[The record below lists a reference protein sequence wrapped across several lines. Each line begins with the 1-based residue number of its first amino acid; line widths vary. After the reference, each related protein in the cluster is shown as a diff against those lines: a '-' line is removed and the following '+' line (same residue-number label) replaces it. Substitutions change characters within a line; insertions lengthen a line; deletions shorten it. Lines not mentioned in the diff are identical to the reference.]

1 MFTYLIYAE
10 WLSNPDDFWE
20 AHHLWVLWG
29 LGVFLD
35 ALLVFVL
42 AAAVFSA
49 ATLSAGSR
57 AWGVSGLVAL
67 SRGLA
72 KVDRVVLVLAGIAL
86 TLMVGITFFS
96 VIGRIFGSP
105 IPDDY
110 TWSEWALV
118 LLVALML
125 GVIQGRG
132 EHIEV
137 TALADQL
144 SERTNRLLRLLGVLL
159 GTVAVSRLAWIS
171 LEEVPGSF
179 LEITYG
185 SIYDLPMWP
194 ARLFF
199 MLGIGWWLA
208 RTFAQALILPVTQM
222 IDPVAAGAPPE
233 WDLTPL
239 LPAHSGKDAESSIE
253 FLDLAAADEKTMT
266 KGR

>member
-10 WLSNPDDFWE
+10 WLSNPDDFWS
-20 AHHLWVLWG
+20 AHHLWVLRG
-29 LGVFLD
+29 MGIVLD
-35 ALLVFVL
+35 LLLVFVL
-42 AAAVFSA
+42 TAAVFSA

-67 SRGLA
+67 SRVLGR
-72 KVDRVVLVLAGIAL
+72 VDRVVLILAGMAL
-86 TLMVGITFFS
+86 TVMVGVTFFS
-96 VIGRIFGSP
+96 VIGRTFGSP

-118 LLVALML
+118 LMVALML
-125 GVIQGRG
+125 GIIQGRG

-144 SERTNRLLRLLGVLL
+144 SPRINQALRLFGVLI
-159 GTVAVSRLAWIS
+159 GTMAVARLAWIS
-171 LEEVPGSF
+171 LEEVPDSF

-185 SIYDLPMWP
+185 SIYELPMWP
-194 ARLFF
+194 PRLFF
-199 MLGIGWWLA
+199 MLGVGWWLA
-208 RTFAQALILPVTQM
+208 RTLAQALILPVTQAV
-222 IDPVAAGAPPE
+222 DPVAAGAPAD

-239 LPAHSGKDAESSIE
+239 LPSHSGAESESSGE
-253 FLDLAAADEKTMT
+253 FLDLAAADERTIT